1 MIHARE
7 HTVCSNRKIIWIKRN
22 PGPTGE
28 TFDPVSYLPSCILP
42 AGLDAYPAVA
52 VDTHGG
58 AQHHG
63 LRAQVVS
70 HLDVT
75 VHDGE
80 GDVVGAFHA
89 LPAPQHQ
96 ALGRFC
102 ADAQFKL
109 IHQESFFTGKT
120 EDACFQLSGDFL

>member
-1 MIHARE
+1 MIHAKD
-7 HTVCSNRKIIWIKRN
+7 HTVCSKTKIIWIKRILR
-22 PGPTGE
+22 PPHPCG
-28 TFDPVSYLPSCILP
+28 YLPSCILP
-42 AGLDAYPAVA
+42 ASLDAYPAVA
-52 VDTHGG
+52 VDSHGG

-70 HLDVT
+70 HLDVA

-80 GDVVGAFHA
+80 GDVVGALHA

-102 ADAQFKL
+102 PDAQLKL
-109 IHQESFFTGKT
+109 IHQESFFAGKT
-120 EDACFQLSGDFL
+120 EDTCCQLSGDCWMQS